1 MNVSFNQIKAFY
13 TVATVGSIKAA
24 ATVLNLSQPAVSA
37 RIKQLEDELG
47 FSVFKRTA
55 KGVHLS
61 IRGRELLQYAEKM
74 LTLNDELLRSMKAPS
89 DYQGNIVIGISETV
103 AQTWMVHWIDRIQ
116 KTMPLLDIEIVVD
129 VSINLREMLLDREID
144 VAVMLGP
151 VTNYSIVNVE
161 LAPMEMAWY
170 AGERLRKRKLSD
182 LIAALP
188 IATFSKNTAP
198 FRQLKRQLDQVGGLS
213 PTFINS
219 SSLAVCR
226 KLVADE
232 LAIAVLPSAYIGDDP
247 ACRRLD
253 LKEPAL
259 DVAPLQFVAAY
270 LDETDSAVPELCA
283 SLASEVAH
291 QGIEKTEAK
300 PTD

>member
-1 MNVSFNQIKAFY
+1 MNVSLSQIKAFY
-13 TVATVGSIKAA
+13 TVARVGSIKAA
-24 ATVLNLSQPAVSA
+24 AAALNLSQPAVSA
-37 RIKQLEDELG
+37 RIKQLEEELE

-61 IRGRELLQYAEKM
+61 IRGRELLVYAEKM
-74 LTLNDELLRSMKAPS
+74 LKLNDDLLRSMKAPS
-89 DYQGNIVIGISETV
+89 DYRGNIVIGTSETV
-103 AQTWMVHWIDRIQ
+103 AQTWMVHWIDSIQ
-116 KTMPLLDIEIVVD
+116 KTMPLLEIEIVVD

-161 LAPMEMAWY
+161 LPPMEMAWY
-170 AGERLRKRKLSD
+170 ASERLGARKMAE
-182 LIAALP
+182 LIDDYP

-198 FRQLKRQLDQVGGLS
+198 FRQLRRQLAQNEQLNPS
-213 PTFINS
+213 FIHS

-232 LAIAVLPSAYIGDDP
+232 MAIAVLPCAYVGDDL
-247 ACRRLD
+247 ACQRMSVQEQSLS
-253 LKEPAL
+253 
-259 DVAPLQFVAAY
+259 VAPLQFVAAY

-291 QGIEKTEAK
+291 QDIKKAEAK
-300 PTD
+300 P